1 MLTLLS
7 NIQLTNQTM
16 TIRLDRAAAAVRT
29 VTSTRFLTT
38 ERPLALLANLKNF
51 KCLTDKD
58 FQLKQQP

>member
-1 MLTLLS
+1 M
-7 NIQLTNQTM
+7 NPTM
-16 TIRLDRAAAAVRT
+16 TIRLDLAAAAVRA